1 MRLAWVV
8 LTCVACN
15 GTGRLA
21 LGAQATG
28 TGGTLQGIVTD
39 PTGAV
44 IPNAVVTLSNGV
56 TSYDCSAKSGADG
69 SFRIANIPHNTYQ
82 LEISS
87 PGLQNYKQTI
97 DIRTAVPIQI
107 KAVMALASASETVTV
122 SAAAETVENVPS
134 AHTDVSQNL
143 ISDLPISGTGQG
155 LSDAITLTSGSVV
168 ADSNGFFHPQGD
180 HAETSYMVDGQMI
193 GDQQN
198 KTFSTQLPSNAFQ
211 SLELV
216 TSSPSA
222 EYGGKTGLIVNAQT
236 RSGLGSKPTGSLDL
250 YYGSFGTMGEDAT
263 FGVGGEHWGNFI
275 VLDSSR
281 SGRFL
286 DSPEFH
292 PFHDIGNTE
301 TIFDRADYQP
311 GAHDSLHLDMFAA
324 RNWFQIPVT
333 YDQPNQDQRQQAR
346 TLSFSLGYQHV
357 FGSET
362 LLSIYPFVRQDRVNY
377 YPSGDPF
384 DDTPATIGQDR
395 HLTNWGTRANLSF
408 VNGINSVKIGTELM
422 QTQLAENFSFALTD
436 PTYNPVCLNTAGSPV
451 AAPGVTNPAACGA
464 LGYIANPGL
473 APGLVAYDLT
483 RGGTPFYFHGTANI
497 NQQAFYA
504 EDQITFRGLNINPGL
519 RFDNYDGISQDRLVE
534 PRIGGSYLIRM
545 TGTVVRASFD
555 RTMETPYNEDLVL
568 SSTTGAGGLAS
579 TQFGSFGAEPLR
591 PGHRTQYDAGLEQ
604 GIGKYVQIE
613 TDYFWKF
620 TKNAFDF
627 DTLFNTPIAF
637 PIEWRQSRIDGFS
650 ARVSTRKMRGFQA
663 YTTIGHTRARFFGP
677 ENGGLIFNSPLNT
690 GVFRIDHDQAF
701 QQTTFLRYQRGKEGP
716 WAAFTW
722 RYDSGEV
729 AGSVTSL
736 QDALALDADQ
746 QAAIGFHCG
755 SVYATV
761 GSPITSC
768 SGAYGAT
775 RLVIP
780 APGTYNADTNPP
792 RIAARN
798 LFDASVGI
806 DNLFHNEKVKTNLKL
821 MAVNI
826 TDEAVL
832 YNFLSTF
839 SGTHWVSPRTL
850 QLSLGWAF

>member
-1 MRLAWVV
+1 M
-8 LTCVACN
+8 
-15 GTGRLA
+15 
-21 LGAQATG
+21 
-28 TGGTLQGIVTD
+28 
-39 PTGAV
+39 
-44 IPNAVVTLSNGV
+44 
-56 TSYDCSAKSGADG
+56 
-69 SFRIANIPHNTYQ
+69 
-82 LEISS
+82 
-87 PGLQNYKQTI
+87 
-97 DIRTAVPIQI
+97 
-107 KAVMALASASETVTV
+107 
-122 SAAAETVENVPS
+122 
-134 AHTDVSQNL
+134 
-143 ISDLPISGTGQG
+143 
-155 LSDAITLTSGSVV
+155 
-168 ADSNGFFHPQGD
+168 
-180 HAETSYMVDGQMI
+180 
-193 GDQQN
+193 
-198 KTFSTQLPSNAFQ
+198 
-211 SLELV
+211 
-216 TSSPSA
+216 
-222 EYGGKTGLIVNAQT
+222 
-236 RSGLGSKPTGSLDL
+236 
-250 YYGSFGTMGEDAT
+250 
-263 FGVGGEHWGNFI
+263 
-275 VLDSSR
+275 
-281 SGRFL
+281 
-286 DSPEFH
+286 
-292 PFHDIGNTE
+292 
-301 TIFDRADYQP
+301 
-311 GAHDSLHLDMFAA
+311 
-324 RNWFQIPVT
+324 
-333 YDQPNQDQRQQAR
+333 
-346 TLSFSLGYQHV
+346 
-357 FGSET
+357 
-362 LLSIYPFVRQDRVNY
+362 
-377 YPSGDPF
+377 
-384 DDTPATIGQDR
+384 
-395 HLTNWGTRANLSF
+395 
-408 VNGINSVKIGTELM
+408 
-422 QTQLAENFSFALTD
+422 
-436 PTYNPVCLNTAGSPV
+436 
-451 AAPGVTNPAACGA
+451 
-464 LGYIANPGL
+464 
-473 APGLVAYDLT
+473 
-483 RGGTPFYFHGTANI
+483 
-497 NQQAFYA
+497 
-504 EDQITFRGLNINPGL
+504 
-519 RFDNYDGISQDRLVE
+519 E
-534 PRIGGSYLIRM
+534 P
-545 TGTVVRASFD
+545 
-555 RTMETPYNEDLVL
+555 PYNEDLVL